1 MLLSKTSMLHF
12 RGIGLEEEHDPTAGS
27 ASLLRQGGQIRGQG
41 IDLLIVG

>member
-1 MLLSKTSMLHF
+1 MLPLKVSMVNF
-12 RGIGLEEEHDPTAGS
+12 CGIGLEEKHDPTAGS